1 MPVAT
6 FLACFTIAPRR
17 VLTLPFT
24 MAFNKPITLT
34 ASLEQRLVETLQ
46 RKPRLI
52 LGSASKS
59 RRGIMDELAA
69 RYKFSYDVVTADI
82 DEKAIRKPKP
92 SELVVALAHA
102 KARAIID
109 KLQTQHSSAQQLSGY
124 LITCDQVVVHEDTI
138 LEKPEDEA
146 EARRFISGYARSPA
160 STVGSIVCTDLST
173 GKTVEGVDVA
183 TIHMDP
189 LPQSAVDE
197 LIREGEVFWC
207 AGGLMI
213 EHQLVT
219 PHITRIDGTED
230 SVMGLS
236 ARLLCELL
244 VKAASS

>member
-1 MPVAT
+1 
-6 FLACFTIAPRR
+6 
-17 VLTLPFT
+17 
-24 MAFNKPITLT
+24 
-34 ASLEQRLVETLQ
+34 
-46 RKPRLI
+46 
-52 LGSASKS
+52 
-59 RRGIMDELAA
+59 
-69 RYKFSYDVVTADI
+69 
-82 DEKAIRKPKP
+82 
-92 SELVVALAHA
+92 
-102 KARAIID
+102 
-109 KLQTQHSSAQQLSGY
+109 
-124 LITCDQVVVHEDTI
+124 
-138 LEKPEDEA
+138 
-146 EARRFISGYARSPA
+146 
-160 STVGSIVCTDLST
+160 VCTDLST